1 MSVRIFYARK
11 CIFPLLMSKGTM
23 TGKKETMKLT
33 RICNTSSIDFYAADL
48 TMELALPLAP
58 TLLSAGFPSPAEDH
72 LELKLDLNRAL
83 VSHPNATFYGR
94 VKGASM
100 IDAGIEEGDILVID
114 KSLEPKDNDI
124 AVCFLDGEFT
134 VKRISRK
141 EDGLYLVPAN
151 SEFKAVRIGD
161 ESDFLVWGIVT
172 YVIHKAR

>member
-1 MSVRIFYARK
+1 MQ
-11 CIFPLLMSKGTM
+11 
-23 TGKKETMKLT
+23 LT
-33 RICNTSSIDFYAADL
+33 RICNTVNIDFYTADL
-48 TMELALPLAP
+48 TTELELPLAP
-58 TLLSAGFPSPAEDH
+58 TMLSAGFPSPAEDH

-94 VKGASM
+94 VKGSSM
-100 IDAGIEEGDILVID
+100 IEAGIEEGDILVID

-151 SEFKAVRIGD
+151 NEFRPVRICE
-161 ESDFLVWGIVT
+161 ESDFIVWGIVT